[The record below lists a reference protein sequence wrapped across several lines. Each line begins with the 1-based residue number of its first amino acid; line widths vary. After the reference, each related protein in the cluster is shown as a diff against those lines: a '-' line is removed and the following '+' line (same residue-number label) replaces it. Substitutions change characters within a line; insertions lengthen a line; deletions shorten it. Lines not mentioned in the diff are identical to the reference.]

1 MTSKKL
7 IDMLN
12 KALSMELQASV
23 QYMLNH
29 VMVTGMYSESI
40 AGVFRKTGIEEMK
53 HAESIAERIDY
64 VGGEPTTK
72 PAPIT
77 LGKTTEQMLALA
89 VKAEEEAIASYKEL
103 IKAAEAEADYTTREL
118 IEDILAQE
126 EDHHNTFRTL
136 LEK

>member
-12 KALSMELQASV
+12 KALSMELQASI
-23 QYMLNH
+23 QYMMNH
-29 VMVTGMYSESI
+29 VMVYGIYSESI
-40 AGVFRKTGIEEMK
+40 ADVFKKTGIEEMK
-53 HAESIAERIDY
+53 HAESISERIDY

-77 LGKTTEQMLALA
+77 LGKTAEQSLNLA
-89 VKAEEEAIASYKEL
+89 VKAEEDAIAAYRD
-103 IKAAEAEADYTTREL
+103 IVKAAEAEADYTTREL

-126 EDHHNTFRTL
+126 EDHHNTFTTL
-136 LEK
+136 LQK

>member
-1 MTSKKL
+1 MTSKKV

-23 QYMLNH
+23 QYMMNH

>member
-12 KALSMELQASV
+12 KALSMELQASI
-23 QYMLNH
+23 QYMMNH
-29 VMVTGMYSESI
+29 VMVYGIYSESI
-40 AGVFRKTGIEEMK
+40 ADVFKKTGIQEMK

-77 LGKTTEQMLALA
+77 LGKTAEQSLNLA
-89 VKAEEEAIASYKEL
+89 VKAEEDAIASYKDI

-126 EDHHNTFRTL
+126 EDHHNTFTTL
-136 LEK
+136 LQK

>member
-12 KALSMELQASV
+12 KALSMELQVSV
-23 QYMLNH
+23 QYLMQH
-29 VMVTGMYSESI
+29 VMVTGMYAESI
-40 AGVFRKTGIEEMK
+40 AGVLRKTGIEEMK

-77 LGKTTEQMLALA
+77 LGKATEQMLAID
-89 VKAEEEAIASYKEL
+89 VKAEEDAIATYRDI

-126 EDHHNTFRTL
+126 EDHHNAFTTL